1 MVAGRH
7 PDRLAW
13 AAGGRRLG
21 PERPAAERQ
30 RRAFEGRDRGH
41 RLMRLVDHDDA
52 EREFAY
58 DRASHIGTLDNAW
71 DAAKARHW
79 IVVSMKQDWKRI
91 FAFE

>member
-1 MVAGRH
+1 
-7 PDRLAW
+7 
-13 AAGGRRLG
+13 
-21 PERPAAERQ
+21 
-30 RRAFEGRDRGH
+30 
-41 RLMRLVDHDDA
+41 MRLVDHDDA
-52 EREFAY
+52 KREFAY